1 MSARPGF
8 GGGETVVQDF
18 AEKLARALPATVAS
32 VTLLDQPSSALTLK
46 AVGVLHALP
55 EPPRVGARIHLAR
68 APWHQAVLESQEP
81 IFLDG
86 QGRPTVSLEVN
97 GGWELALQSVYLVPI
112 RIGEETIGV
121 LGVGE
126 MRSSER
132 EAFTEE
138 KQDRCRAILEG
149 FVAASP
155 HVWEAGTLRRQ
166 TRAMSSLLRLAQEV
180 MEARSAEEILGTSVA
195 EMSDWLGVPVSG
207 ILFRARPD
215 GGMEPVARC
224 GLPEPFSDN
233 DAVQLLLALVRTGV
247 GARRPVSAVSVADDP
262 LDPFHPAMR
271 PGETWSRV
279 ALPLMR
285 ADRLLGIAC
294 LYVADDLR
302 PSQWE
307 LEAFRRRGEL
317 IALALGVVGALEGH
331 RSEQRWLGRAAY
343 HMLTEHQRTALSE
356 TVAGILDVVSTDLPP
371 RLARLVPEVEGS
383 EAGPGVRSIAQL
395 VSDEVLAVL
404 GPIRERM
411 GQLDPL
417 PEEALDVNSIVQ
429 RAMEIA
435 RARWDRHEH
444 GPSPAVE
451 YQLETPGEPLLA
463 RASVSLVGAIVHAIE
478 NAVEAMPKGGRV
490 RLRTARDNGHVLIA
504 VEDSGE
510 GVAQD
515 LPDAFAPL
523 VSTKGSPHLGM
534 GLPVIRSL
542 VSRHGGSV
550 SLTRGIGCTVLEIR
564 LPAVKVNDQ

>member
-1 MSARPGF
+1 MSTRPGF
-8 GGGETVVQDF
+8 GGVETVVQDF
-18 AEKLARALPATVAS
+18 AEKLARELPATVAS

-138 KQDRCRAILEG
+138 KRDRCRAILEG

-215 GGMEPVARC
+215 GGMEPVARR

-247 GARRPVSAVSVADDP
+247 GAHRPVSAVSVADDP

-307 LEAFRRRGEL
+307 MEAFRRRGEL

-356 TVAGILDVVSTDLPP
+356 TVAGILDLVSTDLPP

-383 EAGPGVRSIAQL
+383 ESGPGGPVDRAAGVRRGPGRARPDPGAHGAAGPASRRGAGRQQHCPARDGDRSRA
-395 VSDEVLAVL
+395 L
-404 GPIRERM
+404 GP
-411 GQLDPL
+411 
-417 PEEALDVNSIVQ
+417 
-429 RAMEIA
+429 A
-435 RARWDRHEH
+435 RAR
-444 GPSPAVE
+444 AA
-451 YQLETPGEPLLA
+451 A
-463 RASVSLVGAIVHAIE
+463 R
-478 NAVEAMPKGGRV
+478 GRV
-490 RLRTARDNGHVLIA
+490 RAGDARRAAPGARVRLARGRDRARHRERRGGDAEGREGAAAHRPRQRTRADRRRGLRRRRGAGPARRLCSARVDEGQPAPRNGAARNPIA
-504 VEDSGE
+504 GEPTRRFRVADPRRWVYRTPKSGY
-510 GVAQD
+510 
-515 LPDAFAPL
+515 PP
-523 VSTKGSPHLGM
+523 
-534 GLPVIRSL
+534 
-542 VSRHGGSV
+542 
-550 SLTRGIGCTVLEIR
+550 
-564 LPAVKVNDQ
+564 